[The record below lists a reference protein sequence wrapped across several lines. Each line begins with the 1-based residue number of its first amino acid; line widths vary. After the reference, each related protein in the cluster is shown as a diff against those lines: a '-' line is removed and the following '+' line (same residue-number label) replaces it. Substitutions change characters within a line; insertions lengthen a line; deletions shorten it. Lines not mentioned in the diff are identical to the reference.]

1 MRHCLA
7 CNACYGVPLVECP
20 VCGATI
26 PVVDGFDAFAPE
38 FAHEG
43 GGGFKADYFATLAAQ
58 EEQHFWFRV
67 RNKLILWAI
76 RKYIN
81 DFDSFLEIG
90 CGTGFVLRGVSQE
103 FPGRRI
109 VGSEIFTTGLGFAS
123 ARLPKAHLMQMDA
136 CRIPFIDE
144 FDVIGAFDVLEHIK
158 DDETALAQIYK
169 ALKPG
174 GVFLL
179 TVPQHAWLWSP
190 VDDYAFHKRRYSE
203 NDLVCKLERCGF
215 EILRSTSFVT
225 TLLPAMM
232 LSRTLQRRKSG
243 ASDGASEFK
252 IGALMNFIFESL
264 LNLDFAGIRLGMN
277 FPVGGSRLV
286 VARKNRYSVEAP
298 GT

>member
-1 MRHCLA
+1 M
-7 CNACYGVPLVECP
+7 PLVECP
-20 VCGATI
+20 ECGATI
-26 PVVDGFDAFAPE
+26 PLVDGFEAFAPE

-43 GGGFKADYFATLAAQ
+43 GGFKADYFASLAAQ

-67 RNKLILWAI
+67 RNRLILWAI
-76 RKYIN
+76 RKYVQ

-90 CGTGFVLRGVSQE
+90 CGTGYVLRGVAQA

-109 VGSEIFTTGLGFAS
+109 VGSEIFTAGLGFAAERS
-123 ARLPKAHLMQMDA
+123 PMARLMQMDA
-136 CRIPFIDE
+136 CRIPFVDE

-158 DDETALAQIYK
+158 EDEIAVAQIHK

-174 GVFLL
+174 GVFIL

-190 VDDYAFHKRRYSE
+190 MDEYACHERRYDE
-203 NDLVCKLERCGF
+203 GDLARKVTRSGF

-232 LSRTLQRRKSG
+232 LSRALQRRKLGTTEDS
-243 ASDGASEFK
+243 SE
-252 IGALMNFIFESL
+252 MNVNPLVNTIFENI
-264 LNLDFAGIRLGMN
+264 LNLEFAGIRLGLN
-277 FPVGGSRLV
+277 YPVGGSRLV
-286 VARKNRYSVEAP
+286 VARKSPNSAEGS

>member
-1 MRHCLA
+1 M
-7 CNACYGVPLVECP
+7 PLVACP
-20 VCGATI
+20 ECGATI
-26 PVVDGFDAFAPE
+26 PVVDGFDAYAPE

-43 GGGFKADYFATLAAQ
+43 GVFKADYFAALAEQ

-67 RNKLILWAI
+67 RNKIILWAI
-76 RKYIN
+76 RKYVR

-90 CGTGFVLRGVSQE
+90 CGTGFVLRGVSQAY
-103 FPGRRI
+103 PRSRI
-109 VGSEIFTTGLGFAS
+109 VGSEIFTAGLGFAS
-123 ARLPKAHLMQMDA
+123 DRLPKAHLVQMDA

-158 DDETALAQIYK
+158 DDEVALAQIHK

-174 GVFLL
+174 GVVLL

-190 VDDYAFHKRRYSE
+190 MDEYAFHERRYSE
-203 NDLVCKLERCGF
+203 DDLIGKVKHSGF

-232 LSRTLQRRKSG
+232 LSRALQRRKSG
-243 ASDGASEFK
+243 AFDGSSEMK
-252 IGALMNFIFESL
+252 ISPLINSLFESL
-264 LNLDFAGIRLGMN
+264 LNLEFAGIRLGLN
-277 FPVGGSRLV
+277 YPVGGSRLV
-286 VARKNRYSVEAP
+286 VARKNPNSAEGS